1 MQDKVINKIA
11 ILCIAFLFLILFLFD
26 IITIP
31 CIFHEITGL
40 YCSGCGI
47 SRMTK
52 EIFRLNFYQ
61 AFRYNPLCF
70 ILFPLLLIYLI
81 YSIYLWI
88 TEKEDK
94 IIKKIDPKIIYILL
108 IIVILF
114 GIMRNIPMF
123 SFLKPTKI

>member
-1 MQDKVINKIA
+1 
-11 ILCIAFLFLILFLFD
+11 
-26 IITIP
+26 
-31 CIFHEITGL
+31 
-40 YCSGCGI
+40 
-47 SRMTK
+47 MTK

-108 IIVILF
+108 IVVILF

>member
-26 IITIP
+26 VISIP
-31 CIFHEITGL
+31 CIFHKITGL

-47 SRMTK
+47 SRMIK

-70 ILFPLLLIYLI
+70 ILFPLLLMYLI